1 MCFEEHNLVFF
12 AASFHV
18 LFLIL
23 DDELGGAAINLPYVR
38 SLEGPGQFSELKE
51 GNLKVSCVDF
61 GDRAPNNSKFCLKE
75 KLKNCHTWLSG
86 NNFV

>member
-1 MCFEEHNLVFF
+1 MCFKEHNLVFF
-12 AASFHV
+12 AANNPSFHV

-61 GDRAPNNSKFCLKE
+61 GDRAPNNSKCCLK
-75 KLKNCHTWLSG
+75 
-86 NNFV
+86 